1 MIIKLFLQAV
11 YQLFNL
17 LTAAINIPALPEGIS
32 TVITTMCSYVSS
44 GLAILAAY
52 VDLPYLLVLFGI
64 VVAVDA
70 ALWLYKIVMYFV
82 HKIPM
87 ANIK

>member
-1 MIIKLFLQAV
+1 MIIKMLLNV
-11 YQLFNL
+11 IYQLFKV
-17 LTAAINIPALPEGIS
+17 LTSAIHIPALPDSIA
-32 TVITTMCSYVSS
+32 TVISDMCGYVSS

>member
-1 MIIKLFLQAV
+1 MIIKLFLNAI
-11 YQLFNL
+11 YMLFNM
-17 LTAAINIPALPEGIS
+17 LTAAINIPSLPEGIS
-32 TVITTMCSYVSS
+32 AVITDMCGYVSS

-52 VDLPYLLVLFGI
+52 VDLAYLLSLFGI

-70 ALWLYKIVMYFV
+70 GLWLYKIVMYFV

>member
-1 MIIKLFLQAV
+1 MIIKSILNV
-11 YQLFNL
+11 IYQLFKT
-17 LTAAINIPALPEGIS
+17 LTVAINIPALPDSIAVVIS
-32 TVITTMCSYVSS
+32 DMCSYVSS

-52 VDLPYLLVLFGI
+52 VDLPYLLILFGI

>member
-1 MIIKLFLQAV
+1 MIIKAFLNAI
-11 YQLFNL
+11 YQLFKV
-17 LTAAINIPALPEGIS
+17 LTSAINIPALPAGIAS
-32 TVITTMCSYVSS
+32 VISDMCGYVSS

-82 HKIPM
+82 HKIPI

>member
-1 MIIKLFLQAV
+1 MIIKMLLNV
-11 YQLFNL
+11 IYQLFKV
-17 LTAAINIPALPEGIS
+17 LTAAINIPALPEGIA
-32 TVITTMCSYVSS
+32 TVISDMCGYVSS

-82 HKIPM
+82 HKIPI

>member
-1 MIIKLFLQAV
+1 MIIKMFLNSI
-11 YQLFNL
+11 YQLFKL
-17 LTAAINIPALPEGIS
+17 LTSGIS
-32 TVITTMCSYVSS
+32 IPSLPVGIAAVITDMCGYVSS
-44 GLAILAAY
+44 GLAILASY
-52 VDLPYLLVLFGI
+52 VDLPYLLSLFGI